1 MQFLTALV
9 VLAQEEEE
17 ESTSNVDLVLPET
30 AELIAV
36 IIAFSIVFFFIWK
49 WAWPTINKTLEQ
61 RQAAITGQIEQAE
74 VAKVEAESLLSDY
87 KSQLA
92 QAKTESNR
100 IIEDARV
107 TAEQMKSDLLSKAEG
122 DAETI
127 RGKAREDAASEKS
140 RALAEART
148 QVGDISVDLAGKIVG
163 ESLDADA
170 HQALIDRYLADLE
183 SL

>member
-1 MQFLTALV
+1 MQFLTAMV

-17 ESTSNVDLVLPET
+17 SSSNVDLVLPET
-30 AELIAV
+30 AELIAG

-49 WAWPTINKTLEQ
+49 WAWPTLNKTLEQ
-61 RQAAITGQIEQAE
+61 RQAAMTGKIEEADR
-74 VAKVEAESLLSDY
+74 AKEEAESLLADY
-87 KSQLA
+87 QSQLA
-92 QAKTESNR
+92 EAKTEGNR

-107 TAEQMKSDLLSKAEG
+107 TADQMKSDLLSKAESE
-122 DAETI
+122 AENI
-127 RGKAREDAASEKS
+127 RVKAREDAASEKS
-140 RALAEART
+140 RALADARS